1 VTSPSRSKRLA
12 DDKQRPRVVLTV
24 NAFAADR
31 ALTDLDSANDQRR
44 TDFEELA
51 ATLKADILDWTTA
64 DRSVPGRFLR
74 QRLGFGPVAAALLF
88 LRRNRYDVFW
98 CFSEVEGLLLAL
110 LFKIFKIR
118 RVLFIIGVETLS
130 PKGLFLL
137 RNLKVWT
144 HFTAVLPTNT
154 YQAQELP
161 AVAHVPSDKVIV
173 LPYQVDCRFFTA
185 PARSD
190 SGEDSRYV
198 MAVGLDSRDYAT
210 LFEAVRGLDVDVK
223 IIAGSMWAGS
233 TFSAD
238 GNLPPNVTV
247 IAGDQGRLSYAQLR
261 TLYAEAAL
269 AVTPLAESPFQKGL
283 TAIQEAMAMGLPV
296 IVTRTTGQSD
306 VVIDRRKVLRSNA
319 ELETKGGFA
328 QLFAPDRADLQESN
342 GFYVGVGDV
351 AALRNAI
358 VYLLREREVASE
370 LGENAQRFARELLS
384 LELFVQRA
392 AYLVDRAYK
401 GEVLESGMLPMLS
414 EGTR

>member
-1 VTSPSRSKRLA
+1 MTSLSRSKRLA

-31 ALTDLDSANDQRR
+31 ALTDLDSANDQRC
-44 TDFEELA
+44 TDFKELA
-51 ATLKADILDWTTA
+51 AALKANIVDWTTA

-110 LFKIFKIR
+110 LFKIFRIR

-137 RNLKVWT
+137 RNLKAWT

-154 YQAQELP
+154 HQAQELP

-190 SGEDSRYV
+190 SGADSRYI
-198 MAVGLDSRDYAT
+198 MAVGLDSRDYST
-210 LFEAVRGLDVDVK
+210 LFEAVRGLDVEVK
-223 IIAGSMWAGS
+223 IIAGSMWASS

-247 IAGDQGRLSYAQLR
+247 IAGDQGRLSYGQLR

-269 AVTPLAESPFQKGL
+269 AVIPLAESPYQKGI

-319 ELETKGGFA
+319 ELDTKGGFA
-328 QLFAPDRADLQESN
+328 QLLAPDRADLQESN

-370 LGENAQRFARELLS
+370 LGENAQRFAREVLS